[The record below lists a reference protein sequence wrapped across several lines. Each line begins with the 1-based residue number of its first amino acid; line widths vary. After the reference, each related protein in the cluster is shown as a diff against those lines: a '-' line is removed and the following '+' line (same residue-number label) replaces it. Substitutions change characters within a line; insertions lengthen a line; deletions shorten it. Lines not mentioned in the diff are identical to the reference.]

1 MAWKTRNNTVDIPH
15 TAAVV
20 APRPSPIVFLH
31 PNVTGQ
37 GTRHL
42 VEGTLDPVVRLF
54 VVAHIMGSGLRSMTA
69 FVGILFVPLTRM
81 NPVASSFETMTV
93 LAYNPSPYVMVRT
106 WPVFVGVTMNEEIM
120 GEVKNG

>member
-1 MAWKTRNNTVDIPH
+1 M
-15 TAAVV
+15 
-20 APRPSPIVFLH
+20 
-31 PNVTGQ
+31 NVRGQ

-42 VEGTLDPVVRLF
+42 LTGTLGPLVRLF
-54 VVAHIMGSGLRSMTA
+54 VVVHVTGSVLRSMTA
-69 FVGILFVPLTRM
+69 FVGILFVPFTRM